1 MEERCLN
8 NLSHLGSKWIF
19 CFYRRRGSESSR
31 QPGRPSPCSPPRSRH
46 RAPSPS
52 STLGSA
58 GIGGLGKDNK
68 RVPGRISSRREIPRT
83 LYKGCSPSEDPVGRL
98 SGGGSLDTG
107 SQERIPLQHHRHDL
121 QQLSMCWATKPREAA
136 IRPSLVFVPVG
147 YLTTD
152 STDWTCPTSFTG
164 SY

>member
-1 MEERCLN
+1 MLLEIKWEELCNATIEERCLN
-8 NLSHLGSKWIF
+8 NLSHLGSKWLF
-19 CFYRRRGSESSR
+19 CSYRRRESESSR
-31 QPGRPSPCSPPRSRH
+31 QPGRPSPCPPPRSRH
-46 RAPSPS
+46 SAPSPS

-121 QQLSMCWATKPREAA
+121 QQLSMC
-136 IRPSLVFVPVG
+136 
-147 YLTTD
+147 
-152 STDWTCPTSFTG
+152 
-164 SY
+164 